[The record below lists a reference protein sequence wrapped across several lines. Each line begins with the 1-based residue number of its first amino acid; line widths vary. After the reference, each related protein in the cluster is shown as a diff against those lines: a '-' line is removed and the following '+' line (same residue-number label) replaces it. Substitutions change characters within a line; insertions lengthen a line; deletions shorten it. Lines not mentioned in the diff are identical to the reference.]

1 MDRYWIKTMSK
12 REDSVNEKIS
22 SGKSEHRN
30 REKKV
35 PRPLDLKEGQDT
47 D

>member
-1 MDRYWIKTMSK
+1 MDRYWIKIMSK

-30 REKKV
+30 REKKYQ
-35 PRPLDLKEGQDT
+35 DLKEGQDT